1 MRQET
6 KDIFS
11 NPSENEVPACEGRDP
26 LGSKITAVRRAELS
40 KRNYPVE
47 ELYPTNYPTGK
58 IIQEE
63 LSGGKMISN
72 KLSDR
77 QNYPRGIIWWKN
89 YILGIIRQAELS
101 KRNYPKIT
109 TNQVFGVS
117 SFRHLLPYN
126 DRSSLEK
133 KRDDENVCE
142 R

>member
-1 MRQET
+1 M
-6 KDIFS
+6 
-11 NPSENEVPACEGRDP
+11 GR
-26 LGSKITAVRRAELS
+26 
-40 KRNYPVE
+40 
-47 ELYPTNYPTGK
+47 

-63 LSGGKMISN
+63 LSGGRIISYE
-72 KLSDR
+72 LSDR

-109 TNQVFGVS
+109 TDQVVGVS

-126 DRSSLEK
+126 GRSSLEK
-133 KRDDENVCE
+133 KRDDENVGE